1 MKALRI
7 IYIVLLYAMQ
17 AFIISAILVLFN
29 VHDVF
34 IQDLNAVWLSAIII
48 GVTAIFIGAA
58 YSILALI
65 RSVKP
70 APHPFRDGLVFKLV
84 MIPFFIINFYLCGL
98 LLAGLLNPWLAWSV
112 FGVIPLVIFL
122 TYLVLLVTSSYSLGM
137 MIRTLVVTKTN
148 RKRYGWQIAL
158 HFIFVADVIS
168 AFVIRG
174 WEHQEEV
181 EEYWANKNKES
192 KPKEE

>member
-7 IYIVLLYAMQ
+7 IYIVLLYTMQ

-65 RSVKP
+65 HSVKP

-137 MIRTLVVTKTN
+137 MIRALVVTKTN

-181 EEYWANKNKES
+181 EEYWANRNKES